1 MKKLNNSPI
10 PHAENNEMTNENVMH
25 MSAYSDCGMVRV
37 TPEQFCDVFDGQVLR
52 VEQWKSDNDFELLF
66 HHVATKVWYDGDL
79 VHIGD
84 TVVANGDALMLRVDF
99 GINQYSEYEDKH
111 ACAIMGLVIN
121 RHKEVKNPA
130 KYDYN
135 NCDVYKIYKVASP
148 CRPIGKYAGID
159 YKNLYYVSQ
168 DGEVFSMIKKTR
180 KAYLTPL
187 RKNRT
192 GRDCEY
198 LSVEIS
204 NGIENHTIKV
214 HRLVAHVFIPN
225 PDNLPDVN
233 HLNLNTTDNRMENLE
248 RCTKIYNNNYSSVFH
263 AFEKALP
270 DVPCEKYIPHC
281 QRITHEVVNKG
292 ADKTEL
298 IAVAV
303 AEIKDQQ

>member
-10 PHAENNEMTNENVMH
+10 PHAENTEMTDENVMH

-37 TPEQFCDVFDGQVLR
+37 SPEQFCDVFDGQVLR
-52 VEQWKSDNDFELLF
+52 VERWKSDNDFELLF

-121 RHKEVKNPA
+121 RHKEVKNHA
-130 KYDYN
+130 KYGYN

-187 RKNRT
+187 RKKRT

-248 RCTKIYNNNYSSVFH
+248 WCTKTYNNNYSAVFH

-292 ADKTEL
+292 ADKAEL